1 MTNFWLND
9 LTVLFNRNNLLQ
21 IIPYNYLST
30 NEKLNSIFRLS
41 IYFSVIMFMLKK
53 DYRYLGIILIV
64 GLLTV
69 IINRNAKLLNI
80 ENNNSNPLDI
90 INDSNSNSDAQGCKL
105 PTPSN
110 PFMNPT
116 FKDFEDGNLQKA
128 CNSYDNS
135 VVRSMENEYFNNG
148 LYRDQMDIF
157 NKGNSQR
164 EFYTMPV
171 NSIVNDS
178 VKFAEWC
185 YKTPPTCAEGNAIQC
200 AADILGSTLNMRGGP
215 GNS

>member
-21 IIPYNYLST
+21 IIPYNYLSL
-30 NEKLNSIFRLS
+30 NDKLNSIFRLS
-41 IYFSVIMFMLKK
+41 IYFSVLMFVLKK
-53 DYRYLGIILIV
+53 DYRYLAVILIV
-64 GLLTV
+64 GILTV
-69 IINRNAKLLNI
+69 IVNRNSKALNI
-80 ENNNSNPLDI
+80 ESNNSPLDI
-90 INDSNSNSDAQGCKL
+90 INDSNSNSDTQGCKL
-105 PTPSN
+105 PTASN

-116 FKDFEDGNLQKA
+116 FKDFEDGNLQKS

-135 VVRSMENEYFNNG
+135 VIRSMENEYFNNG
-148 LYRDQMDIF
+148 LYRDQTDIF
-157 NKGNSQR
+157 NKNNSQR

-171 NSIVNDS
+171 NSIINDT

-185 YKTPPTCAEGNAIQC
+185 YKTPPTCCEGNAIQC

-215 GNS
+215 GSS